1 MSNITNFVKMELF
14 PALFDCVDRTFPD
27 MGFKR
32 YRGGWASPCK
42 LNGERSHDGRNE
54 KSRVT
59 KKVPHR
65 IMEQGGENRDLITFY
80 MERNNLS
87 KPIDAIKELASI
99 CGLSLPPME
108 DEEGYRLWQEKQE
121 RVERIASQMEE
132 ALYTD
137 EGAATLNY
145 LKAERGY
152 SDEFIRWAGFGFV
165 SSSLL
170 RDLRELFQDG
180 TTFPYGV
187 GSSHTLA
194 IPFRVGGD
202 VKGFIFRTINPDHK
216 PKYLY
221 LFLTKGTSQK
231 FYLFGLTG
239 LKLTGD
245 GERDR
250 DITIVEGQIDALRA
264 SFAGLPNVVAAGG
277 VEVSPE
283 ALKEAKARGVRRVT
297 LLLDAD
303 KAGIENTDKA
313 IGTIQAEGLGCY
325 VASLPSDGAKM
336 DVDLYLR
343 DHTPEDLKKIVDE
356 AFPASRWQF
365 YRLAEQEKYSG
376 EQGLSPKLLEDY
388 KRDVIAICNSRYT
401 SPTDRD
407 IILREASES
416 TQGYI
421 TREALQEEADLL
433 KLAED
438 KNLQRQE
445 AISLTSE
452 ALKLANNGSVQEALT
467 LLSDKLPNL
476 TQISRE
482 EEYSKLLYTPT
493 AEEIKKSFK
502 ERPAGVE
509 TNYSFRSQNGE
520 QERLFLP
527 VGGLTY
533 VCAPTSHGKSRFLE
547 NLALQLTANGED
559 GDVLYFT
566 FEEDSVAVKL
576 QLLNIYANMPL
587 SRNNLRSLNSYYRT
601 GEAGYFSKGTDVAS
615 FKRKEA
621 EFLPLLSSGKLRVYY
636 EDYDSTDLI
645 GAIRYLSKQTKVK
658 AVLVDYIQLLHTRGT
673 RLQRREEL
681 GEMCKS
687 LWRLANEV
695 SLPIVLA
702 AQLNR
707 EAYSPLDMTSQNIAE
722 AADIERSANV
732 IILLWNSAFYPTPQK
747 SSYYRSNKGEQTLTD
762 EAKRIEGRD
771 GFQIGTGGKIYAKI
785 TKSRLNAPNADAVLD
800 FNGNTGK
807 ISENYSKPQPSQ
819 GEIFTDQKEN
829 YSPF

>member
-1 MSNITNFVKMELF
+1 MNPITDFVKDKLY
-14 PALFDCVDRTFPD
+14 PALFGCVDRAFPE
-27 MGFKR
+27 MKFQK
-32 YRGGWASPCK
+32 YRGGWASPYK
-42 LNGERSHDGRNE
+42 LSGERSHDGRKE

-59 KKVPHR
+59 TKVPHR
-65 IMEQGGENRDLITFY
+65 IMEQGGGSKDLITFY
-80 MERNNLS
+80 KERHNLS
-87 KPIDAIKELASI
+87 KDIDAIKELADI
-99 CGLSLPPME
+99 CGLELPPME

-121 RVERIASQMEE
+121 KAERIASQMEE

-194 IPFRVGGD
+194 IPFRMGGD
-202 VKGFIFRTINPDHK
+202 IKGFIFRTINPDHK

-221 LFLTKGTSQK
+221 LFLTKGASQK

-283 ALKEAKARGVRRVT
+283 ALKEAKARGVKRVT

-433 KLAED
+433 KLDED
-438 KNLQRQE
+438 KNRQKNKTI
-445 AISLTSE
+445 ALTSE
-452 ALKLANNGSVQEALT
+452 AFQLANNGSIEEAISLMKE
-467 LLSDKLPNL
+467 KLPGL
-476 TQISRE
+476 TQAATE
-482 EEYSKLLYTPT
+482 EEFIKDLELPT
-493 AEEIKKSFK
+493 LEDLRKRRR
-502 ERPAGVE
+502 ERPTGLK
-509 TNYSFRSQNGE
+509 TGYSFEGKFYE
-520 QERLFLP
+520 YPFILP
-527 VGGLTY
+527 SGGLTLI
-533 VCAPTSHGKSRFLE
+533 CGQTSHGKSRMLE
-547 NLALQLTANGED
+547 NLALQIAQNGEE
-559 GDVLYFT
+559 GSVIYFT
-566 FEEDSVAVKL
+566 FEEDEVAVEI
-576 QLLNIYANMPL
+576 QMLNIYANIEIT
-587 SRNNLRSLNSYYRT
+587 SEGNNLYTLNEYYSGST
-601 GEAGYFSKGTDVAS
+601 QYFKAGTLEE

-621 EFLPLLSSGKLRVYY
+621 SFDKLLTSGKLRILAKYN
-636 EDYDSTDLI
+636 DATKLAN
-645 GAIRYLSKQTKVK
+645 AIRSYSKNTKVK
-658 AVLVDYIQLLHTRGT
+658 AVFVDYVQLMRLTGT
-673 RLQRREEL
+673 RALNRKDEL
-681 GEMCKS
+681 RDVCEILKDVAKDT
-687 LWRLANEV
+687 R
-695 SLPIVLA
+695 LPIVLA

-707 EAYSPLDMTSQNIAE
+707 SAASPVDMSCQNLAD
-722 AADIERSANV
+722 AADIEHAANV
-732 IILLWNSAFYPTPQK
+732 VMLLWNSAVKPKAKEGNT
-747 SSYYRSNKGEQTLTD
+747 YYTDRAKGTLSP
-762 EAKRIEGRD
+762 EAQRLEKMGFEMGRPGKLYAVLD
-771 GFQIGTGGKIYAKI
+771 KNRGGERYV
-785 TKSRLNAPNADAVLD
+785 DAVLD
-800 FNGNTGK
+800 FDMNTGYIK
-807 ISENYSKPQPSQ
+807 PNYSQEPKQ
-819 GEIFTDQKEN
+819 GKIFEN
-829 YSPF
+829 GF